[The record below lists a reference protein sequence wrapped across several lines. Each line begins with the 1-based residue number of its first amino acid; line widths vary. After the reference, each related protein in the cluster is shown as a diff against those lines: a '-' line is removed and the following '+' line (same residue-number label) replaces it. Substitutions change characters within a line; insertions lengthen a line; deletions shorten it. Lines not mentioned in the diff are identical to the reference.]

1 MWFKSVGI
9 VFFCQK
15 RPLVGDFPA
24 SWRVDYPQL
33 AGWTWTWY
41 QWYQWYRLVS
51 PQLWVW
57 NGGFCFQMAIEI
69 WGGWCLRY
77 ILYIYIYI
85 WYIYMLIYIYAYIY
99 NYIIYYN
106 IILYYT
112 ILYYII
118 LYYIIIYIYIHIYI
132 YLGRPVFR
140 HPIVS
145 QTWNTPG
152 YLAAFLEGSP
162 VTWMNHD
169 SPSSTITHHYW
180 MLFHWVNRLTN
191 HYSS

>member
-1 MWFKSVGI
+1 MVDFVSKW
-9 VFFCQK
+9 
-15 RPLVGDFPA
+15 PLKYGED
-24 SWRVDYPQL
+24 D
-33 AGWTWTWY
+33 
-41 QWYQWYRLVS
+41 
-51 PQLWVW
+51 VW
-57 NGGFCFQMAIEI
+57 DTYCI
-69 WGGWCLRY
+69 Y
-77 ILYIYIYI
+77 IYIYMIYIYICLYIYIYI
-85 WYIYMLIYIYAYIY
+85 CLYIY

-118 LYYIIIYIYIHIYI
+118 LYYIILYYIIIYIYTYIYIYIWGALFSDTQLFPK
-132 YLGRPVFR
+132 LGI
-140 HPIVS
+140 H
-145 QTWNTPG
+145 QG

>member
-1 MWFKSVGI
+1 MRIWYTNMRILPAAICWNSLPLLSSTGNPKVLSFGCDSSLWAS
-9 VFFCQK
+9 FFCQK

-77 ILYIYIYI
+77 ILYIYI
-85 WYIYMLIYIYAYIY
+85 WYIYIYAYIYICLYIY

-112 ILYYII
+112 ILY
-118 LYYIIIYIYIHIYI
+118 
-132 YLGRPVFR
+132 
-140 HPIVS
+140 
-145 QTWNTPG
+145 
-152 YLAAFLEGSP
+152 
-162 VTWMNHD
+162 
-169 SPSSTITHHYW
+169 
-180 MLFHWVNRLTN
+180 
-191 HYSS
+191 